1 MNYQKTYMNHIHS
14 SSLLYQLASMWKS
27 QTLCDAIIRT
37 GSIITKAHRV
47 VLVAACPM
55 LQSMENAA
63 AGSHLEVRLTADI
76 KQESINT
83 FLQYL
88 YEGFMTLTE
97 ENYKDIEKISRL
109 LQVDN
114 AIKCCA
120 DFIKCINLPS
130 GNQYRY
136 NYPDQMEFK
145 HVRTTEL
152 QKVQDRNQKRS
163 TDRPISPGSKRPR
176 FQRQP
181 SPMSD
186 SRTHDMSG
194 MKESY
199 TVNDPWDR
207 VPRLGSHSSTPSS
220 VHVPS
225 QQPGVIDIVEDSI
238 ELIQTEPPG
247 KRPGE
252 EERELRK
259 VQSTVGVSVASQ
271 RDAPA
276 DVQIVSVPGASDV
289 SSQKSASD
297 SAPFI
302 PSSPSSS
309 DSSSLKERPPHYS
322 NPIYPPKTEPEKSA
336 KNQEQL
342 SDVEVATQRPRP
354 PELVAGSQ
362 STHPYPISMT
372 TSTRP
377 LTQSLQQ
384 KPFAAGSA
392 MQAESVSPGAVQRGP
407 KPQTISRVENTE
419 KAPPL
424 DRPPRDMGSRVK
436 DHNNRLSP
444 DISIVKVEN
453 ELGPEETGMLDMYV
467 SDVGGG
473 GSGQSHGQNDE
484 DQSDYDVEEP
494 PGDMHRD
501 EMSNESG
508 NMSMDQSGNW
518 YMGNFRDIQVQEHAD
533 SPRPGIMEGSKAMH
547 YGMVELAPN
556 TSVYLYRKQYE
567 TALSKIKFNEK
578 TQSRDGTPA
587 ARYLLSTFYD
597 KSELINATIR
607 NTEGDYNLYQGY
619 TPLNRVIIY
628 AIEDFCTKYSDTR
641 LTTIHQTLG
650 SKITSARARRMFCVQ
665 KSDSSMTDTHSALG
679 RKITAYRT
687 FARNRLLSRRK
698 SFT

>member
-276 DVQIVSVPGASDV
+276 DVQIVSVPSASDV

>member
-1 MNYQKTYMNHIHS
+1 
-14 SSLLYQLASMWKS
+14 MWKS

-276 DVQIVSVPGASDV
+276 DVQIVSVPSASDV

-650 SKITSARARRMFCVQ
+650 SKITSARARRSKV
-665 KSDSSMTDTHSALG
+665 
-679 RKITAYRT
+679 RKDFI
-687 FARNRLLSRRK
+687 
-698 SFT
+698 

>member
-37 GSIITKAHRV
+37 GSVISKAHRV

-109 LQVDN
+109 LQVEN

-336 KNQEQL
+336 KNQEQP

>member
-628 AIEDFCTKYSDTR
+628 AIEV
-641 LTTIHQTLG
+641 
-650 SKITSARARRMFCVQ
+650 FCVQ

>member
-518 YMGNFRDIQVQEHAD
+518 YMGNFRDFRQASF
-533 SPRPGIMEGSKAMH
+533 SPVFPKPRRNPPMDVPHRLVPGSRKRCALC
-547 YGMVELAPN
+547 Y
-556 TSVYLYRKQYE
+556 YYRVKTKSGWDIYTNYKCE
-567 TALSKIKFNEK
+567 ACDVALC
-578 TQSRDGTPA
+578 
-587 ARYLLSTFYD
+587 
-597 KSELINATIR
+597 
-607 NTEGDYNLYQGY
+607 
-619 TPLNRVIIY
+619 NRVITQCFGRFHEGVKLHYNAQMIVS
-628 AIEDFCTKYSDTR
+628 SD
-641 LTTIHQTLG
+641 LG
-650 SKITSARARRMFCVQ
+650 CEQDKR
-665 KSDSSMTDTHSALG
+665 
-679 RKITAYRT
+679 
-687 FARNRLLSRRK
+687 
-698 SFT
+698 

>member
-276 DVQIVSVPGASDV
+276 DVQIVSVPSASDV

-628 AIEDFCTKYSDTR
+628 AIEV
-641 LTTIHQTLG
+641 
-650 SKITSARARRMFCVQ
+650 FCVQ

>member
-1 MNYQKTYMNHIHS
+1 MNS
-14 SSLLYQLASMWKS
+14 PLLFFIFQ
-27 QTLCDAIIRT
+27 
-37 GSIITKAHRV
+37 AHRV

-336 KNQEQL
+336 KNQEQP

-419 KAPPL
+419 KTPPL
-424 DRPPRDMGSRVK
+424 DRPPRDMG
-436 DHNNRLSP
+436 L
-444 DISIVKVEN
+444 
-453 ELGPEETGMLDMYV
+453 V
-467 SDVGGG
+467 S
-473 GSGQSHGQNDE
+473 
-484 DQSDYDVEEP
+484 
-494 PGDMHRD
+494 
-501 EMSNESG
+501 
-508 NMSMDQSGNW
+508 
-518 YMGNFRDIQVQEHAD
+518 
-533 SPRPGIMEGSKAMH
+533 
-547 YGMVELAPN
+547 
-556 TSVYLYRKQYE
+556 
-567 TALSKIKFNEK
+567 
-578 TQSRDGTPA
+578 
-587 ARYLLSTFYD
+587 LLICL
-597 KSELINATIR
+597 K
-607 NTEGDYNLYQGY
+607 
-619 TPLNRVIIY
+619 
-628 AIEDFCTKYSDTR
+628 
-641 LTTIHQTLG
+641 
-650 SKITSARARRMFCVQ
+650 
-665 KSDSSMTDTHSALG
+665 
-679 RKITAYRT
+679 
-687 FARNRLLSRRK
+687 
-698 SFT
+698 

>member
-37 GSIITKAHRV
+37 GSVITKAHRV

-109 LQVDN
+109 LQVEN

-518 YMGNFRDIQVQEHAD
+518 YMGNFREPLSAPMESLRPTRSLSWRGSGPSVGRTSKGFSFLDTETCQVIAGIAHRLIQN
-533 SPRPGIMEGSKAMH
+533 PGG
-547 YGMVELAPN
+547 
-556 TSVYLYRKQYE
+556 
-567 TALSKIKFNEK
+567 IK
-578 TQSRDGTPA
+578 
-587 ARYLLSTFYD
+587 
-597 KSELINATIR
+597 
-607 NTEGDYNLYQGY
+607 
-619 TPLNRVIIY
+619 RVC
-628 AIEDFCTKYSDTR
+628 AHCKR
-641 LTTIHQTLG
+641 LG
-650 SKITSARARRMFCVQ
+650 SKFACGMFRR
-665 KSDSSMTDTHSALG
+665 SY
-679 RKITAYRT
+679 YRCDACNVSLCRPNFKDCFYQWHHQLAKLT
-687 FARNRLLSRRK
+687 LEK
-698 SFT
+698 

>member
-1 MNYQKTYMNHIHS
+1 
-14 SSLLYQLASMWKS
+14 MWKS

-650 SKITSARARRMFCVQ
+650 SKITSARARRSKV
-665 KSDSSMTDTHSALG
+665 
-679 RKITAYRT
+679 RKDFI
-687 FARNRLLSRRK
+687 
-698 SFT
+698 